1 MKTLTEKT
9 NYLMTLRGEQPE
21 WVPTY
26 SFGPMPNMTRP
37 CTSCMLEPEIVAYFR
52 FQGGGKDCWGV
63 TYVPTRE
70 TGNAL
75 LPKLGEFILDDIT
88 KWRDVIKAPSLEGI
102 DWEAMAKKQL
112 EGFYRQ
118 GVNREDTAIA
128 LNMHVGYFQNLMAFM
143 GFTEGLCAMAEE
155 PEEVYAMFDYMCDFY
170 TEITRQIIGYVKPD
184 VLTLMDDTAAWR
196 APFISQQMYH
206 DLVLPFHDR
215 QAKFGRDLG
224 IPITMHNCGK
234 AEPFIDDW
242 LSIGV
247 NAWDPAQTCNDLTGI
262 KEKYGN
268 KLVIMGG
275 FDPRDHLAD
284 PNVTEEEIRQ
294 AVRDTMDRLAPGG
307 GFCWCGGYLGA
318 VDDPEVIRKNAVLF
332 DEVFRYGDEFYKK

>member
-1 MKTLTEKT
+1 MAKMTEKT

-75 LPKLGEFILDDIT
+75 LPKPGEFILDDIT
-88 KWRDVIKAPSLEGI
+88 KWRDVIKAPSLEGV

-128 LNMHVGYFQNLMAFM
+128 LNLHVGYFQNLMAFM

-155 PEEVYAMFDYMCDFY
+155 PEEVYA
-170 TEITRQIIGYVKPD
+170 
-184 VLTLMDDTAAWR
+184 
-196 APFISQQMYH
+196 
-206 DLVLPFHDR
+206 
-215 QAKFGRDLG
+215 
-224 IPITMHNCGK
+224 
-234 AEPFIDDW
+234 
-242 LSIGV
+242 
-247 NAWDPAQTCNDLTGI
+247 
-262 KEKYGN
+262 
-268 KLVIMGG
+268 
-275 FDPRDHLAD
+275 
-284 PNVTEEEIRQ
+284 
-294 AVRDTMDRLAPGG
+294 
-307 GFCWCGGYLGA
+307 
-318 VDDPEVIRKNAVLF
+318 LF
-332 DEVFRYGDEFYKK
+332 D